1 MRSLSAIIILCC
13 TFLTGYGQ
21 ITLTSTDY
29 PGVLVGTDSLRQV
42 SYAASLPSL
51 TPATGGIWDLSAAT
65 DSPAALLSYRVAV
78 PTYHYGDSL
87 AGNIGMFGYQK
98 RQSNSVTSTGLFAYN
113 DLVPVTMYSL
123 TTITLG
129 PTDSI
134 FIPSQT
140 SVYSTHLVKIAFP
153 STAGSAWQSVFSAD
167 VVFELSISAFS
178 LSHQQFTQRRFTVRK
193 DTVVG
198 WGTMRVKNS
207 TGAPSPNV
215 NVLQIQSTTYTTDSF
230 YMGSAVAPGAYLT
243 LLGLTQGKKDT
254 VYTQSYYRAGEVT
267 PLVSA
272 QYKDAGFS
280 APSKVVYHHQRLE
293 PVTTENL
300 SSSVRFTV
308 YPNPASNTLHF
319 VVPRSVPYQ
328 YTICDISG
336 REVTSGRF
344 DGGRGDATVSLPG
357 FLLSGLYH
365 VMVSE
370 NGAPAF
376 TTQVVINR

>member
-21 ITLTSTDY
+21 ITLTATDY
-29 PGVLVGTDSLRQV
+29 PGVLVGTDSLRQL
-42 SYAASLPSL
+42 SYTAPLPSL
-51 TPATGGIWDLSAAT
+51 TPATGGSWDISAAT
-65 DSPAALLSYRVAV
+65 DSSAALLSYRVAV
-78 PTYHYGDSL
+78 PTYQYGDSIIGKIGTFMYQRKGVRSMISVGHIERGAIVTDTFHNL
-87 AGNIGMFGYQK
+87 VSITAGNDTMFIPTQNVAYSSPMTLVGFPCTFSSVWHSAFSCDIEFYLTIGM
-98 RQSNSVTSTGLFAYN
+98 
-113 DLVPVTMYSL
+113 
-123 TTITLG
+123 
-129 PTDSI
+129 
-134 FIPSQT
+134 
-140 SVYSTHLVKIAFP
+140 
-153 STAGSAWQSVFSAD
+153 
-167 VVFELSISAFS
+167 FS

-207 TGAPSPNV
+207 TGAPSPYV
-215 NVLQIQSTTYTTDSF
+215 NVLQTQTTTYTTDSF

-254 VYTQSYYRAGEVT
+254 VYSQSYYRAGEIT
-267 PLVSA
+267 PLVSV

-280 APSKVVYHHQRLE
+280 TPSKVVYHHQRLE
-293 PVTTENL
+293 PVAIENL
-300 SSSVRFTV
+300 NGSVRFAV
-308 YPNPASNTLHF
+308 YPNPANNTLHF

-328 YTICDISG
+328 YTISDISG
-336 REVTSGRF
+336 REVMSGRF
-344 DGGRGDATVSLPG
+344 DGSKGDATVSLLG

-370 NGAPAF
+370 NGVPEF